1 MNSEQIWNTG
11 DRVRVVQGQNA
22 YTGCRGTV
30 VEAPGAKAKRDP
42 NQLPLG
48 YFVAIDGE
56 NGVARPFLADAL
68 ERVAAVSSRGRADAT
83 QEVSGG

>member
-1 MNSEQIWNTG
+1 MSSALVWNTG
-11 DRVRVVQGQNA
+11 DRVRVVQSEDA

-30 VEAPGAKAKRDP
+30 VEAPGSPRRSDP

-56 NGVARPFLADAL
+56 NGVARPFLVDAL
-68 ERVAAVSSRGRADAT
+68 EEIVAISSRSHAGDAR
-83 QEVSGG
+83 EVGGE

>member
-1 MNSEQIWNTG
+1 MSSALVWKAG
-11 DRVRVVQGQNA
+11 DRVRVVQSEDA

-30 VEAPGAKAKRDP
+30 VEAPGSPRRSDP

-56 NGVARPFLADAL
+56 NGVARPFLVDAL
-68 ERVAAVSSRGRADAT
+68 EGIAAISSRSHAGDAR
-83 QEVSGG
+83 EVGGK